1 MDKTLFEQK
10 LAALRAELD
19 KEHILV
25 LVAPNFNPE
34 QMTCEFHKNN
44 PFAGVIS
51 FVKGP
56 LSLEPICKG
65 SLVCT
70 LYVND
75 EVDTRYDS
83 DIDDRTIEEVFGV
96 HTDDELDDLRHEDL
110 VLFETSHNN
119 WFEIQVTNSRGDDG
133 PVCVAMDEVIYS
145 LEMLL
150 FNPAY
155 VSKIFDSCAEKF
167 GVADEDLPIVNAEM
181 TSVWDGESTAITT
194 GCKVNL
200 ETKEVFDRE
209 KVDVEGVDSL
219 DREYVTLPDG
229 REFPLFEKDEAE
241 DGDFWYEG

>member
-25 LVAPNFNPE
+25 IVAPNFNPE
-34 QMTCEFHKNN
+34 QMSCEFHKNN

-51 FVKGP
+51 FMKGP
-56 LSLEPICKG
+56 LSLEPLCSG
-65 SLVCT
+65 SIVCA
-70 LYVND
+70 LYPDD
-75 EVDTRYDS
+75 EDATRYNS
-83 DIDDRTIEEVFGV
+83 DHDDKTFEEVFGV
-96 HTDDELDDLRHEDL
+96 HTDEEMEKLKNEDFD
-110 VLFETSHNN
+110 VLENN
-119 WFEIQVTNSRGDDG
+119 WFEIEVSNGSVGSETGCDTI
-133 PVCVAMDEVIYS
+133 AMDDVVYS
-145 LEMLL
+145 LEELL
-150 FNPAY
+150 NAAY

-167 GVADEDLPIVNAEM
+167 GVADEDMHIIAAEM

-194 GCKVNL
+194 DCKVNL

>member
-25 LVAPNFNPE
+25 IVAPNFNSE
-34 QMTCEFHKNN
+34 QMSCEFHKNN

-56 LSLEPICKG
+56 LSLEPLCSG

-70 LYVND
+70 LYPDD
-75 EVDTRYDS
+75 EDATRYNS
-83 DIDDRTIEEVFGV
+83 DHDDKTFEEVFGV
-96 HTDDELDDLRHEDL
+96 HTDEELEKLKNEDF
-110 VLFETSHNN
+110 VVSDNN
-119 WFEIQVTNSRGDDG
+119 WFEIEVINSRGDDDS
-133 PVCVAMDEVIYS
+133 VCVAMHDVIYS
-145 LEMLL
+145 LEELL
-150 FNPAY
+150 NAAY

-167 GVADEDLPIVNAEM
+167 GVADEDLSIIAAEM

-194 GCKVNL
+194 NCKVNL

-209 KVDVEGVDSL
+209 SVDVEGVDSL